1 MQELL
6 QVLEQMEYGVFFY
19 ESLQFR
25 EDFIFGVEQYIS
37 KIKVEKKYQNLI
49 IAFKIFCQLCLKSA
63 EIQYLFRLYN
73 VYEQIADI
81 AKEHL
86 EGLEEYVLGN
96 VEKIKK
102 HYEEKNSGLHY
113 MRYLND
119 KGSFSVLR
127 NNHFQKQSF

>member
-1 MQELL
+1 
-6 QVLEQMEYGVFFY
+6 
-19 ESLQFR
+19 
-25 EDFIFGVEQYIS
+25 
-37 KIKVEKKYQNLI
+37 
-49 IAFKIFCQLCLKSA
+49 LKSA

-127 NNHFQKQSF
+127 NNHF